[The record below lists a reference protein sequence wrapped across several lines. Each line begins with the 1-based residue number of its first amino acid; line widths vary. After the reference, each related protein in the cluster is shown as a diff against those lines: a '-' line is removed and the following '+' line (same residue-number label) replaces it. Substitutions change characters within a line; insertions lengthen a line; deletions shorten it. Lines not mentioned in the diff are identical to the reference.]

1 MGNWV
6 SYNTY
11 FDAYY
16 EINPQLNL
24 LSSFWYSGMR
34 YTNEN
39 DLEYTINNIFTA
51 FFDDNYSSWQN
62 TDNSDIEFEWTTDL
76 VKKFLNNEDR
86 ELRFAFQLGG
96 HIHDDLNEATQI
108 GFEDF
113 NSQILIMVQEV
124 LIHFKWIMFIQ
135 SQVKLN

>member
-39 DLEYTINNIFTA
+39 DLEYLNLDKIKIVNNSKISHITTDDLDISINNLI
-51 FFDDNYSSWQN
+51 S
-62 TDNSDIEFEWTTDL
+62 E
-76 VKKFLNNEDR
+76 KNNLI
-86 ELRFAFQLGG
+86 LRL
-96 HIHDDLNEATQI
+96 L
-108 GFEDF
+108 
-113 NSQILIMVQEV
+113 
-124 LIHFKWIMFIQ
+124 
-135 SQVKLN
+135 